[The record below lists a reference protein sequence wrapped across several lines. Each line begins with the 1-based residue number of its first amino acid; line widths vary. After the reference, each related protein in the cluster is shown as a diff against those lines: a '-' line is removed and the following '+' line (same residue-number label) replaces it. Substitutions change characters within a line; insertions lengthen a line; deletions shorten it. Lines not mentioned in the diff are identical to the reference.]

1 MADKTEYIFEKDFLG
16 NWKLVPKK
24 DDNSNAWL
32 ILLLVILLM
41 LCIAITTLP
50 FWIALLG
57 FKMVKKKRYYA
68 GIGSLL
74 TLLYFIIDIKNRW
87 ITGFLFLGYYE
98 SSGQFIE
105 GLISEKIIIYVY
117 VINAIGVMLGL
128 FFILQSYLLNKENNI
143 SNNLLTDDK
152 KTSINSITADEI
164 SFSTYE
170 SKTSSGQ
177 LNSILIILGI
187 IFTITVLY
195 FTFNKNSNNQF
206 VRDKEEVRDNQSV
219 NSGSSSNVTIKDS
232 IVEKDYHNAINQD
245 DLLNFV
251 SQYYND
257 LNNRSFLAENFFS
270 DNVIQYINRK
280 NLSPEEINSL
290 YRDNNEFVNS
300 KTIII
305 NNKIYFDRTDADV
318 KYYNYWVDFRCFR
331 KSKNKYQSC
340 KVNIEIGIDGNRK
353 IVSYR
358 ELEVTDLKF
367 TAIGDSEKS
376 VTDILNGY
384 YSELNNDNYDQL
396 LNYYSDYVEK
406 FIDQSSPISKYEI
419 VQGHKNYHQKYPYHI
434 YELKSIKKI
443 DNNDNENKFF
453 VEINISIKKNEFD
466 EYRTYKVQDIFTFDS
481 SLKILKVELIK

>member
-24 DDNSNAWL
+24 EDNSIAWL
-32 ILLLVILLM
+32 IILLIIV
-41 LCIAITTLP
+41 LIICIAITTLP
-50 FWIALLG
+50 LWIALLG

-74 TLLYFIIDIKNRW
+74 SLLYFIIDIKNRW

-117 VINAIGVMLGL
+117 VTNAIGVMLGL
-128 FFILQSYLLNKENNI
+128 FFILQAYLSNKEKNI
-143 SNNLLTDDK
+143 SNNLITDDK
-152 KTSINSITADEI
+152 KTSINSIATDEM
-164 SFSTYE
+164 SFSSYE
-170 SKTSSGQ
+170 SKTFSVQ
-177 LNSILIILGI
+177 LNSILVILGI
-187 IFTITVLY
+187 IFTVAVLY

-206 VRDKEEVRDNQSV
+206 IRNEEEVIDNQSV
-219 NSGSSSNVTIKDS
+219 NSGSSSNVTTKDN
-232 IVEKDYHNAINQD
+232 IVEKDRHNAINQD

-257 LNNRSFLAENFFS
+257 LDNRTFLAENFFS

-280 NLSPEEINSL
+280 NISLEEINSL
-290 YRDNNEFVNS
+290 YINNNEFVNS
-300 KTIII
+300 KTIVI
-305 NNKIYFDRTDADV
+305 NNEIYFDRIDADV

-331 KSKNKYQSC
+331 KSKNKYQAC

-367 TAIGDSEKS
+367 TEIGDIEKS
-376 VTDILNGY
+376 VTDLLNGY

-419 VQGHKNYHQKYPYHI
+419 IQGHKNYHQKYPYHI

-443 DNNDNENKFF
+443 ENNDNENKFF
-453 VEINISIKKNEFD
+453 VEINISIKKNESD
-466 EYRTYKVQDIFTFDS
+466 EYRIYKVQDIFTFDN